1 MPFPDTLQQL
11 PAQWG
16 HLCLGVERFLHR
28 ELGLRTNGRTALLAL
43 SGGADSTALLA
54 VLRVLAPR
62 MGLTLRAAHLDHGIR
77 PEASLETESLRGMCA
92 ECGIPLHCG
101 TTSVPLFAKRTGR
114 GLEDAG
120 RTLRY
125 RFLAGVGRAYGAEY
139 IFTAHHLNDLAEDL
153 LLRMTR
159 GSGWPELCGMRAHNQ
174 DSGVVRPLLQVPK
187 DQLTG
192 LLQDLD
198 IPWHEDGSN
207 EDPRYKRNRVRNRIL
222 PLLLEENPRF
232 PEHVLRLW
240 RLGRLD
246 RADLEDRLELLRRKE
261 IHTEPGT
268 IHLPRSELIQLS
280 ASLRLRWLKDALARI
295 GPGQALAENLLQLER
310 AWREQNLGAVLQF
323 PGDKRAR
330 LQKDGITLFREV
342 RGLE

>member
-16 HLCLGVERFLHR
+16 RLCLGVERFLRR
-28 ELGLRTNGRTALLAL
+28 ELGLPTSGRTALLAL
-43 SGGADSTALLA
+43 SAGADSTALLV

-62 MGLTLRAAHLDHGIR
+62 LGLTLRAAHLEHGIR
-77 PEASLETESLRGMCA
+77 PEATREAESLRGMCA

-101 TTSVPLFAKRTGR
+101 TTSVPLFARRTGR
-114 GLEDAG
+114 GLEEAG

-125 RFLAGVGRAYGAEY
+125 RFLLGLRRAYGAEY
-139 IFTAHHLNDLAEDL
+139 VFTAHHLNDLAEDL

-159 GSGWPELCGMRAHNQ
+159 GSGWPELCGMKAHNP
-174 DSGVVRPLLQVPK
+174 DSGIARPLVQVTK

-192 LLQDLD
+192 LLQDLA
-198 IPWHEDGSN
+198 IPWHEDSSN
-207 EDPRYKRNRVRNRIL
+207 ADPGYKRNRIRNRIL

-232 PEHVLRLW
+232 LEHVLRLW
-240 RLGRLD
+240 RLGTLD
-246 RADLEDRLELLRRKE
+246 RDDLEARLEPLRCKE
-261 IHTEPGT
+261 NHPDQEM
-268 IHLPRSELIQLS
+268 IHLPRSELVQLS

-295 GPGQALAENLLQLER
+295 GPGQALAENLFQLER
-310 AWREQNLGAVLQF
+310 AWREQSLGAVLQF

-330 LQKDGITLFREV
+330 LQKDGITLFREA
-342 RGLE
+342 RGFE